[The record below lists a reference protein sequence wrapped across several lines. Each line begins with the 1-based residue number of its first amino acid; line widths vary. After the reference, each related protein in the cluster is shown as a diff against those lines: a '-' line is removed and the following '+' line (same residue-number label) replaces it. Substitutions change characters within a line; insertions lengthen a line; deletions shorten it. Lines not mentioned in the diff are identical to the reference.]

1 MAQRYELEDGEW
13 EQIRPLLPRAYREGR
28 PPKCCRQLLNGMFWI
43 LRSGAPWRDMPERYG
58 PWQTVY
64 HRFNC
69 WRRTGVI
76 DRILEKLQLK
86 LDEEGYIDW
95 DLWCVD
101 GSSVRA
107 HKSAAGANKKGGL
120 QRSRK
125 TTHWAIREAGG
136 GQNSTWLL
144 TAKAFR

>member
-1 MAQRYELEDGEW
+1 MTQRYELEEREW
-13 EQIRPLLPRAYREGR
+13 EQIRDLLPKACREGR
-28 PPKCCRQLLNGMFWI
+28 PRTDCRKMLNGMFWI

-69 WRRTGVI
+69 WRRFGVI
-76 DRILEKLQLK
+76 DRILKTLQLK
-86 LDEEGYIDW
+86 LDKDGYIDW

-107 HKSAAGANKKGGL
+107 HKSAAGAGKKGAPKGSL
-120 QRSRK
+120 K
-125 TTHWAIREAGG
+125 TTRWAIREAGG
-136 GQNSTWLL
+136 GRNSTWSL